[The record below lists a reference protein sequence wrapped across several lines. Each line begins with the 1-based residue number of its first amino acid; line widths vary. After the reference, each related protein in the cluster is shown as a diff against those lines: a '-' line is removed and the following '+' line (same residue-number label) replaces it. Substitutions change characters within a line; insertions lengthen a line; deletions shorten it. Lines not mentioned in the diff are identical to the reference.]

1 MPRNSLWA
9 DRSAD
14 GDGHEWLAPP
24 PAQPSR
30 PGLAPPSSPAPPT
43 PRRRRRG
50 WIAPLISGLAS
61 AALVV
66 GLLSITGAVDLGGSG
81 GGSSSGLL
89 PAAAPLASKGGNTDV
104 GRVYEK
110 ASKSVVSIRSGS
122 GSGTGFVVDN
132 GGHKIVVTNAHVV
145 DGAARVN
152 VRFGEG
158 HSERSGR
165 VIGRDT
171 SSDLAVVELQGD
183 TSSLPALELADSR
196 QVRVGDQAV
205 AIGNPFG
212 LDRTATAGIVSA
224 TGRSIK
230 APNGFSIDDAIQTDA
245 PINPGNSGGPLLD
258 TGGRVIGVNSQ
269 IETAGSGGGNVGVG
283 FAVSSNT
290 VRAVVPK
297 LAGGQAIARPY
308 IGIQSSDA
316 PGGGA
321 QIVTVNANTPGQK
334 AGLREGDTITAVDGQ
349 TVRQSG
355 DVSRLI
361 TGKKP
366 GDQIELQI
374 QRAGR
379 TEKVKLTLGTRPANA
394 P

>member
-1 MPRNSLWA
+1 MSRNSLWA
-9 DRSAD
+9 DRAAD
-14 GDGHEWLAPP
+14 SDGHDWLAPP
-24 PAQPSR
+24 PAESHR
-30 PGLAPPSSPAPPT
+30 GGDAPPPPP
-43 PRRRRRG
+43 PRRRRRAG
-50 WIAPLISGLAS
+50 WPAPLLSGLAS
-61 AALVV
+61 ALLVV
-66 GLLSITGAVDLGGSG
+66 GVLLLTGTIDLSGDSGSNT
-81 GGSSSGLL
+81 GLL

-104 GRVYEK
+104 GRVYER
-110 ASKSVVSIRSGS
+110 ASKSVASIRAGS
-122 GSGTGFVVDN
+122 GSGTGFVVDA
-132 GGHKIVVTNAHVV
+132 GGQKIVVTNAHVV
-145 DGAARVN
+145 DGASRVN

-158 HSERSGR
+158 HSERTGR
-165 VIGRDT
+165 VVGRDT
-171 SSDLAVVELQGD
+171 SSDLAVVRLEGD

-196 QVRVGDQAV
+196 QVRVGDQAI

-224 TGRSIK
+224 TGRSIR

-258 TGGRVIGVNSQ
+258 AGGRVIGVNSQ

-297 LAGGQAIARPY
+297 LAGGLRISRPY

-321 QIVTVNANTPGQK
+321 EIVTVNRNTPGEE
-334 AGLREGDTITAVDGQ
+334 AGLRQGDIVTALDGQ
-349 TVRQSG
+349 AVRQSG

-361 TGKKP
+361 AGKKP
-366 GDQIELQI
+366 GDVVELEV
-374 QRAGR
+374 QRGGR
-379 TEKVKLTLGTRPANA
+379 TEKVKLTLGTRPASA

>member
-9 DRSAD
+9 DRAPDS
-14 GDGHEWLAPP
+14 DGHDWLAPP
-24 PAQPSR
+24 AAGPH
-30 PGLAPPSSPAPPT
+30 APDNGATPPPT
-43 PRRRRRG
+43 PPRRRRG
-50 WIAPLISGLAS
+50 WLAPMLSSLAS

-66 GLLSITGAVDLGGSG
+66 GVLAVAGVVDLSGSN
-81 GGSSSGLL
+81 GGSSSAGTL
-89 PAAAPLASKGGNTDV
+89 PAAPPLASKGGNTDV
-104 GRVYEK
+104 GRVYDH
-110 ASKSVVSIRSGS
+110 ASKSVASIRTGS

-132 GGHKIVVTNAHVV
+132 NGEKIVVTNAHVV
-145 DGAARVN
+145 DGASRVR

-158 HSERSGR
+158 HADRTGQ

-171 SSDLAVVELQGD
+171 SSDLAVVRLQGD
-183 TSSLPALELADSR
+183 TSSLPALQLADSR
-196 QVRVGDQAV
+196 QVGVGDQVV

-258 TGGRVIGVNSQ
+258 IGGRVIGVNSQ
-269 IETAGSGGGNVGVG
+269 IETAGAGGGNVGVG

-297 LAGGQAIARPY
+297 LAGGQSISRPY
-308 IGIQSSDA
+308 IGIQSTDA

-321 QIVTVNANTPGQK
+321 QIVTVNPNTPGDK
-334 AGLREGDTITAVDGQ
+334 AGLRPGDTIMAVDGKP
-349 TVRQSG
+349 VRQSG
-355 DVSRLI
+355 DVSALI
-361 TGKKP
+361 GGKKP
-366 GDQIELQI
+366 GDKVELEV

-379 TEKVKLTLGTRPANA
+379 TQKVTLTLGTRPANA

>member
-9 DRSAD
+9 DRASD
-14 GDGHEWLAPP
+14 SDEHDWLAR
-24 PAQPSR
+24 PAQR
-30 PGLAPPSSPAPPT
+30 PERPADDSPASPAPP
-43 PRRRRRG
+43 RRSRG
-50 WIAPLISGLAS
+50 WLTPLLTSLGS

-66 GLLSITGAVDLGGSG
+66 GLLAVLGVVDLSGSNTNSSG
-81 GGSSSGLL
+81 GGATL

-104 GRVYEK
+104 GRVYERS
-110 ASKSVVSIRSGS
+110 SKSVASIRTSS

-132 GGHKIVVTNAHVV
+132 NGEKVIVTNAHVV
-145 DGAARVN
+145 DGASSVS
-152 VRFGEG
+152 VQFGEG
-158 HSERSGR
+158 HTRRSGR

-171 SSDLAVVELQGD
+171 SSDLAVVRLSGD
-183 TSSLPALELADSR
+183 TSSLPALQLADSR
-196 QVRVGDQAV
+196 QVRVGDQVV

-258 TGGRVIGVNSQ
+258 IGGRVIGVNSQ
-269 IETAGSGGGNVGVG
+269 IETAGAGGGNVGVG

-290 VRAVVPK
+290 VRNVVPK
-297 LAGGQAIARPY
+297 LAGGQSIARPY
-308 IGIQSSDA
+308 IGIQSTDA

-321 QIVTVNANTPGQK
+321 EIVTVNPGTPGDS
-334 AGLREGDTITAVDGQ
+334 AGLRQGDIITKVDGQ
-349 TVRQSG
+349 AVRQSG
-355 DVSRLI
+355 DVSSLI
-361 TGKKP
+361 TSKKP
-366 GDQIELQI
+366 GDKVELQV
-374 QRAGR
+374 QRGGR
-379 TEKVKLTLGTRPANA
+379 SQKVTVTLGTRPSSA